1 MDIKTSKNG
10 ETPLP
15 NAPQNPS
22 QPADGQAGQ
31 AKPGAEMPGHS
42 FADVQNARQ
51 RSRINSDH
59 ASDRR
64 TEPRPDHNRQQRSS
78 SRQNR
83 PGEREAR
90 QQQIGQVQ
98 NVRRRRRHR
107 NYIIYYILLGTIM
120 TIVCITLSLTVF
132 FNIAKLNPT
141 GSSVYSSEQILAAVN
156 ARKGD
161 NLLRLNVGKLESQA
175 LETLTSAESV
185 EIKRHFPDQLDIVV
199 TDGEPVLQ
207 VSFEG
212 MFYQFTE
219 SGRLI
224 GVTETAA
231 VDGQV
236 VVGPDPTG
244 LEVGQY
250 MSQLE
255 AEQQES
261 FSIWRT
267 IRDELYNYSIQD
279 ISAMELSDPMQLR
292 IYYQNRIEIIF
303 GTLTDMDVKTAT
315 LKAILYDSGAVGVD
329 ETGVINMINPD
340 RIYFNNQAACTVP
353 DGAAQPGWNWKDPY
367 SETLEESLYQ
377 TQQPEETET
386 TEQQGTEE
394 GGSETT
400 EGGEQGESQTS
411 EEFSSSETQQEGES
425 HATSDGM
432 ILPLMPS
439 QSGSAAG
446 FGSSGSSSGSGET
459 SSSSDTADNTS
470 SETAQ
475 ESSQQSSQPQ
485 VGAVNGAS
493 GQGSTGSGVGTEA
506 PSVPGISG

>member
-1 MDIKTSKNG
+1 MEDASTGRQQENIS
-10 ETPLP
+10 
-15 NAPQNPS
+15 
-22 QPADGQAGQ
+22 
-31 AKPGAEMPGHS
+31 GHS
-42 FADVQNARQ
+42 FADVKNAQQRARQ
-51 RSRINSDH
+51 YER
-59 ASDRR
+59 
-64 TEPRPDHNRQQRSS
+64 RQQLH
-78 SRQNR
+78 
-83 PGEREAR
+83 RE
-90 QQQIGQVQ
+90 QQIGQVQ

-132 FNIAKLNPT
+132 FNIAKLNPS
-141 GSSVYSSEQILAAVN
+141 GSSVYSSEEILAAVN

-161 NLLRLNVGKLESQA
+161 NLIRLNVGKLESQA

-185 EIKRHFPDQLDIVV
+185 EIKRHFPNQLDIVV

-377 TQQPEETET
+377 T
-386 TEQQGTEE
+386 TEE
-394 GGSETT
+394 ESSTDEVTGDQTAGEDTSGEGDGSGETSSDT
-400 EGGEQGESQTS
+400 ASSGGEE
-411 EEFSSSETQQEGES
+411 SSETSQES
-425 HATSDGM
+425 SYATSDGM
-432 ILPLMPS
+432 ILPQMPGQQTGGS
-439 QSGSAAG
+439 TASSTASPDTGSTATSDASTQTSG
-446 FGSSGSSSGSGET
+446 
-459 SSSSDTADNTS
+459 D
-470 SETAQ
+470 
-475 ESSQQSSQPQ
+475 SSQQSSQPQ
-485 VGAVNGAS
+485 VGTAGGSLS
-493 GQGSTGSGVGTEA
+493 GSGSTGAGVGTEA

>member
-1 MDIKTSKNG
+1 M
-10 ETPLP
+10 
-15 NAPQNPS
+15 
-22 QPADGQAGQ
+22 
-31 AKPGAEMPGHS
+31 
-42 FADVQNARQ
+42 
-51 RSRINSDH
+51 
-59 ASDRR
+59 
-64 TEPRPDHNRQQRSS
+64 
-78 SRQNR
+78 
-83 PGEREAR
+83 
-90 QQQIGQVQ
+90 
-98 NVRRRRRHR
+98 
-107 NYIIYYILLGTIM
+107 
-120 TIVCITLSLTVF
+120 
-132 FNIAKLNPT
+132 
-141 GSSVYSSEQILAAVN
+141 
-156 ARKGD
+156 
-161 NLLRLNVGKLESQA
+161 
-175 LETLTSAESV
+175 
-185 EIKRHFPDQLDIVV
+185 
-199 TDGEPVLQ
+199 LQ
-207 VSFEG
+207 VSFGG

-224 GVTETAA
+224 GVTETAE

-377 TQQPEETET
+377 TPEEET
-386 TEQQGTEE
+386 PADEGT
-394 GGSETT
+394 
-400 EGGEQGESQTS
+400 
-411 EEFSSSETQQEGES
+411 
-425 HATSDGM
+425 A
-432 ILPLMPS
+432 
-439 QSGSAAG
+439 
-446 FGSSGSSSGSGET
+446 GSGET
-459 SSSSDTADNTS
+459 AAAEDGSDAASSDTES
-470 SETAQ
+470 SEG
-475 ESSQQSSQPQ
+475 ESSSE
-485 VGAVNGAS
+485 ARVNLT
-493 GQGSTGSGVGTEA
+493 QLLMV
-506 PSVPGISG
+506 

>member
-1 MDIKTSKNG
+1 MDKKMEDASTGRQQENIS
-10 ETPLP
+10 
-15 NAPQNPS
+15 
-22 QPADGQAGQ
+22 
-31 AKPGAEMPGHS
+31 GHS
-42 FADVQNARQ
+42 FADVKNAQQRARQ
-51 RSRINSDH
+51 YER
-59 ASDRR
+59 
-64 TEPRPDHNRQQRSS
+64 RQQIH
-78 SRQNR
+78 
-83 PGEREAR
+83 RE
-90 QQQIGQVQ
+90 QQIGQVQ

-132 FNIAKLNPT
+132 FNIAKLNPS

-292 IYYQNRIEIIF
+292 IYYQNRIEINF
-303 GTLTDMDVKTAT
+303 GTLTDMDIKTAT
-315 LKAILYDSGAVGVD
+315 LKSILYDSGAVGVD
-329 ETGVINMINPD
+329 ETGVIDMTNPD
-340 RIYFNNQAACTVP
+340 RVYFNNQATCAVP
-353 DGAAQPGWNWKDPY
+353 AGAAQPGWNWQDPY

-377 TQQPEETET
+377 TTEEETTADGET
-386 TEQQGTEE
+386 ADGQETAGTED
-394 GGSETT
+394 GSDETFSGT
-400 EGGEQGESQTS
+400 ESSDGQD
-411 EEFSSSETQQEGES
+411 SSETSGES
-425 HATSDGM
+425 YATSDGVM
-432 ILPLMPS
+432 LPLMPG
-439 QSGSAAG
+439 QQGDTA
-446 FGSSGSSSGSGET
+446 SSNA
-459 SSSSDTADNTS
+459 SSDTASQTS
-470 SETAQ
+470 SDSASQSQTSS

-485 VGAVNGAS
+485 VGVAGS
-493 GQGSTGSGVGTEA
+493 GLSGSGSTGSGVGTDA

>member
-1 MDIKTSKNG
+1 MDKKMEDASTGRQQENIS
-10 ETPLP
+10 
-15 NAPQNPS
+15 
-22 QPADGQAGQ
+22 
-31 AKPGAEMPGHS
+31 GHS
-42 FADVQNARQ
+42 FADVKNAQQRARQ
-51 RSRINSDH
+51 YER
-59 ASDRR
+59 
-64 TEPRPDHNRQQRSS
+64 RQQLH
-78 SRQNR
+78 
-83 PGEREAR
+83 RE
-90 QQQIGQVQ
+90 QQIGQVQ

-132 FNIAKLNPT
+132 FNIAKLNPS

-377 TQQPEETET
+377 T
-386 TEQQGTEE
+386 TEE
-394 GGSETT
+394 ESSTDEVTGDQTAGEDTSGEGDGSGETSSDT
-400 EGGEQGESQTS
+400 ASSGGEE
-411 EEFSSSETQQEGES
+411 SSETSQES
-425 HATSDGM
+425 SYATSDGM
-432 ILPLMPS
+432 ILPQMPGQQTGGS
-439 QSGSAAG
+439 TASSTASPDTGSTATSDASTQTSG
-446 FGSSGSSSGSGET
+446 
-459 SSSSDTADNTS
+459 D
-470 SETAQ
+470 
-475 ESSQQSSQPQ
+475 SSQQSSQPQ
-485 VGAVNGAS
+485 VGTAGGSLS
-493 GQGSTGSGVGTEA
+493 GSGSTGAGVGTEA

>member
-1 MDIKTSKNG
+1 MEDASTGRQQENIS
-10 ETPLP
+10 
-15 NAPQNPS
+15 
-22 QPADGQAGQ
+22 
-31 AKPGAEMPGHS
+31 GHS
-42 FADVQNARQ
+42 FADVKNAQQRARQ
-51 RSRINSDH
+51 YER
-59 ASDRR
+59 
-64 TEPRPDHNRQQRSS
+64 RQQLH
-78 SRQNR
+78 
-83 PGEREAR
+83 RE
-90 QQQIGQVQ
+90 QQIGQVQ

-132 FNIAKLNPT
+132 FNIAKLNPS

-161 NLLRLNVGKLESQA
+161 NLLRLNVGRLESQA

-250 MSQLE
+250 MSQME

-353 DGAAQPGWNWKDPY
+353 DGAAQPGWNWQDPY

-377 TQQPEETET
+377 TTEEETTADGET
-386 TEQQGTEE
+386 ADGQETAGTED
-394 GGSETT
+394 GSDETSSGT
-400 EGGEQGESQTS
+400 ESSDGQD
-411 EEFSSSETQQEGES
+411 SSETSGES
-425 HATSDGM
+425 YATSDGVM
-432 ILPLMPS
+432 LPLMPGQQGDTAS
-439 QSGSAAG
+439 SAA
-446 FGSSGSSSGSGET
+446 
-459 SSSSDTADNTS
+459 SSDTASQTS
-470 SETAQ
+470 SDSASQSQTSS

-485 VGAVNGAS
+485 VGVAGS
-493 GQGSTGSGVGTEA
+493 GLSGSGSTGSGVGTDAPSVPA

>member
-1 MDIKTSKNG
+1 MDKKMEDASTGRQQENIS
-10 ETPLP
+10 
-15 NAPQNPS
+15 
-22 QPADGQAGQ
+22 
-31 AKPGAEMPGHS
+31 GHS
-42 FADVQNARQ
+42 FADVKNAQQRARQ
-51 RSRINSDH
+51 YER
-59 ASDRR
+59 
-64 TEPRPDHNRQQRSS
+64 RQQLH
-78 SRQNR
+78 
-83 PGEREAR
+83 RE
-90 QQQIGQVQ
+90 QQIGQVQ

-132 FNIAKLNPT
+132 FNIAKLNPS

-292 IYYQNRIEIIF
+292 IYYQNRIEIIV
-303 GTLTDMDVKTAT
+303 GTLTDMDIKTAT
-315 LKAILYDSGAVGVD
+315 LMSSLYESGAVGVD
-329 ETGVINMINPD
+329 ETGVINRINPD

-377 TQQPEETET
+377 TPEEET
-386 TEQQGTEE
+386 TADGETADGQETAGTED
-394 GGSETT
+394 GSDETSSGT
-400 EGGEQGESQTS
+400 ESSDGQD
-411 EEFSSSETQQEGES
+411 SSETSGES
-425 HATSDGM
+425 YATSDGVM
-432 ILPLMPS
+432 LPLMPG
-439 QSGSAAG
+439 QQTSGGTA
-446 FGSSGSSSGSGET
+446 SSDA
-459 SSSSDTADNTS
+459 SSDTASQTS
-470 SETAQ
+470 SDSGSQSQTSS
-475 ESSQQSSQPQ
+475 ESSQQSSQSQ
-485 VGAVNGAS
+485 VGVAGS
-493 GQGSTGSGVGTEA
+493 GLSGSGSTGSGVGTDA

>member
-1 MDIKTSKNG
+1 MDDASQQRQDTSPRK
-10 ETPLP
+10 EDI
-15 NAPQNPS
+15 
-22 QPADGQAGQ
+22 PA
-31 AKPGAEMPGHS
+31 HS
-42 FADVQNARQ
+42 FADVKNAEKRARQ
-51 RSRINSDH
+51 Y
-59 ASDRR
+59 
-64 TEPRPDHNRQQRSS
+64 ERQRAAQ
-78 SRQNR
+78 Q
-83 PGEREAR
+83 EAR
-90 QQQIGQVQ
+90 REQQIGQVQ

-132 FNIAKLNPT
+132 FNIEKLNPT
-141 GSSVYSSEQILAAVN
+141 GSSVYSSEEILAAVN

-161 NLLRLNVGKLESQA
+161 NLIRLNVGKLESQA

-185 EIKRHFPDQLDIVV
+185 EIKRHFPNQLDIVV

-207 VSFEG
+207 VSFGG

-224 GVTETAA
+224 GVTETAE

-250 MSQLE
+250 MTELGQ
-255 AEQQES
+255 EQQDS
-261 FSIWRT
+261 FSVWRT

-279 ISAMELSDPMQLR
+279 ISAMELSDPVQLR

-377 TQQPEETET
+377 T
-386 TEQQGTEE
+386 TEE
-394 GGSETT
+394 ESSTDEVTGDQTAGEDTSGEGDGSGETSSDT
-400 EGGEQGESQTS
+400 ASSGGEE
-411 EEFSSSETQQEGES
+411 SSETSQES
-425 HATSDGM
+425 SYATSDGM
-432 ILPLMPS
+432 ILPQMPGQQTGGS
-439 QSGSAAG
+439 TASSTASPDTGSTATSDASTQTSG
-446 FGSSGSSSGSGET
+446 
-459 SSSSDTADNTS
+459 D
-470 SETAQ
+470 
-475 ESSQQSSQPQ
+475 SSQQSSQPQ
-485 VGAVNGAS
+485 VGTAGGSLS
-493 GQGSTGSGVGTEA
+493 GSGSTGAGVGTEA

>member
-1 MDIKTSKNG
+1 MDKKMEDASTGRQQENIS
-10 ETPLP
+10 
-15 NAPQNPS
+15 
-22 QPADGQAGQ
+22 
-31 AKPGAEMPGHS
+31 GHS
-42 FADVQNARQ
+42 FADVKNAQQRARQ
-51 RSRINSDH
+51 YER
-59 ASDRR
+59 
-64 TEPRPDHNRQQRSS
+64 RQQLH
-78 SRQNR
+78 
-83 PGEREAR
+83 RE
-90 QQQIGQVQ
+90 QQIGQVQ

-132 FNIAKLNPT
+132 FNI
-141 GSSVYSSEQILAAVN
+141 VQILAAVN

-377 TQQPEETET
+377 TPEEET
-386 TEQQGTEE
+386 TADGETADGQETAGTED
-394 GGSETT
+394 GSDETFSGT
-400 EGGEQGESQTS
+400 ESSDGQD
-411 EEFSSSETQQEGES
+411 SSETSGES
-425 HATSDGM
+425 YATSDGVM
-432 ILPLMPS
+432 LPLMPG
-439 QSGSAAG
+439 QQTSGGTASSAA
-446 FGSSGSSSGSGET
+446 
-459 SSSSDTADNTS
+459 SSDTASQTS
-470 SETAQ
+470 SDSASQSQTSS

-485 VGAVNGAS
+485 VGVAGS
-493 GQGSTGSGVGTEA
+493 GLSGSGSTGSGVGTDA

>member
-1 MDIKTSKNG
+1 MDKKMEDASTGRQQENIS
-10 ETPLP
+10 
-15 NAPQNPS
+15 
-22 QPADGQAGQ
+22 
-31 AKPGAEMPGHS
+31 GHS
-42 FADVQNARQ
+42 FADVKNAQQRARQ
-51 RSRINSDH
+51 YER
-59 ASDRR
+59 
-64 TEPRPDHNRQQRSS
+64 RQQLH
-78 SRQNR
+78 
-83 PGEREAR
+83 RE
-90 QQQIGQVQ
+90 QQIGQVQ

-132 FNIAKLNPT
+132 FNIAKLNPS

-292 IYYQNRIEIIF
+292 IYYQNRIEINF
-303 GTLTDMDVKTAT
+303 GTLTDMDIKTAT
-315 LKAILYDSGAVGVD
+315 LKSILYDSGAVGVD
-329 ETGVINMINPD
+329 ETGVIDMTNPD
-340 RIYFNNQAACTVP
+340 RVYFNNQATCAVP
-353 DGAAQPGWNWKDPY
+353 AGAAQPGWNWQDPY

-377 TQQPEETET
+377 TTEEETTADGET
-386 TEQQGTEE
+386 ADGQETAGTED
-394 GGSETT
+394 GSDETSSGT
-400 EGGEQGESQTS
+400 ESSDGQD
-411 EEFSSSETQQEGES
+411 SSETSGES
-425 HATSDGM
+425 YATSDGVM
-432 ILPLMPS
+432 LPLMPG
-439 QSGSAAG
+439 QQGDTA
-446 FGSSGSSSGSGET
+446 SSDA
-459 SSSSDTADNTS
+459 SSDTASQTS
-470 SETAQ
+470 SDSASQSQTSS
-475 ESSQQSSQPQ
+475 ESSQQSSQSQ
-485 VGAVNGAS
+485 VGVAGS
-493 GQGSTGSGVGTEA
+493 GLSGSGSTGSGVGTDA

>member
-1 MDIKTSKNG
+1 MEDASTGRQQENIS
-10 ETPLP
+10 
-15 NAPQNPS
+15 
-22 QPADGQAGQ
+22 
-31 AKPGAEMPGHS
+31 GHS
-42 FADVQNARQ
+42 FADVKNAQQRARQ
-51 RSRINSDH
+51 YER
-59 ASDRR
+59 
-64 TEPRPDHNRQQRSS
+64 RQQLH
-78 SRQNR
+78 
-83 PGEREAR
+83 RE
-90 QQQIGQVQ
+90 QQIGQVQ

-132 FNIAKLNPT
+132 FNIAKLNPS

-377 TQQPEETET
+377 T
-386 TEQQGTEE
+386 TEE
-394 GGSETT
+394 ESSTDEVTGDQTAGEDTSGEGDGSGETSSDT
-400 EGGEQGESQTS
+400 ASSGGEE
-411 EEFSSSETQQEGES
+411 SSETSQES
-425 HATSDGM
+425 SYATSDGM
-432 ILPLMPS
+432 ILPQMPGQQTGGS
-439 QSGSAAG
+439 TASSTASPDTGSTATSDASTQTSG
-446 FGSSGSSSGSGET
+446 
-459 SSSSDTADNTS
+459 D
-470 SETAQ
+470 
-475 ESSQQSSQPQ
+475 SSQQSSQPQ
-485 VGAVNGAS
+485 VGTAGGSLS
-493 GQGSTGSGVGTEA
+493 GSGSTGAGVGTEA

>member
-1 MDIKTSKNG
+1 MEDASTGRQQENIS
-10 ETPLP
+10 
-15 NAPQNPS
+15 
-22 QPADGQAGQ
+22 
-31 AKPGAEMPGHS
+31 GHS
-42 FADVQNARQ
+42 FADVKNAQQRARQ
-51 RSRINSDH
+51 YER
-59 ASDRR
+59 
-64 TEPRPDHNRQQRSS
+64 RQQLH
-78 SRQNR
+78 
-83 PGEREAR
+83 RE
-90 QQQIGQVQ
+90 QQIGQVQ

-132 FNIAKLNPT
+132 FNIAKLNPS

-377 TQQPEETET
+377 T
-386 TEQQGTEE
+386 TEE
-394 GGSETT
+394 ESSTDEVTGDQTAGEDTSSEGDGSGETSSDT
-400 EGGEQGESQTS
+400 ASSGGEE
-411 EEFSSSETQQEGES
+411 SSETSQES
-425 HATSDGM
+425 SYATSDGM
-432 ILPLMPS
+432 ILPQMPGQQTGGS
-439 QSGSAAG
+439 TASSTASPDTGSTATSDASTQTSG
-446 FGSSGSSSGSGET
+446 
-459 SSSSDTADNTS
+459 D
-470 SETAQ
+470 
-475 ESSQQSSQPQ
+475 SSQQSSQPQ
-485 VGAVNGAS
+485 VGTAGGSLS
-493 GQGSTGSGVGTEA
+493 GSGSTGAGVGTEA

>member
-1 MDIKTSKNG
+1 MDKKMEDASTDRRQENTS
-10 ETPLP
+10 
-15 NAPQNPS
+15 
-22 QPADGQAGQ
+22 
-31 AKPGAEMPGHS
+31 GHS
-42 FADVQNARQ
+42 FADVKNAQQRARQ
-51 RSRINSDH
+51 Q
-59 ASDRR
+59 
-64 TEPRPDHNRQQRSS
+64 ERQQIR
-78 SRQNR
+78 
-83 PGEREAR
+83 RE
-90 QQQIGQVQ
+90 QQIGQVQ

-132 FNIAKLNPT
+132 FNIAKLNPS
-141 GSSVYSSEQILAAVN
+141 GSSVYSSEEILAAVN

-161 NLLRLNVGKLESQA
+161 NLIRLNVGKLESQA

-207 VSFEG
+207 VSFGG

-244 LEVGQY
+244 LEVGEY

-255 AEQQES
+255 TEQQES

-292 IYYQNRIEIIF
+292 IYYQNRIEINF
-303 GTLTDMDVKTAT
+303 GTLTDMDIKTAT
-315 LKAILYDSGAVGVD
+315 LKSILYDSGAVGVD
-329 ETGVINMINPD
+329 ETGVIDITNPD
-340 RIYFNNQAACTVP
+340 RVYFNNQATCAVP
-353 DGAAQPGWNWKDPY
+353 AGAAQPGWNWKDPY

-377 TQQPEETET
+377 TTEEETTADGET
-386 TEQQGTEE
+386 ADGQETAGTED
-394 GGSETT
+394 GSDETSSGT
-400 EGGEQGESQTS
+400 ESSDGQDSSEASGESY
-411 EEFSSSETQQEGES
+411 
-425 HATSDGM
+425 ATSDGVM
-432 ILPLMPS
+432 LPLMPGQQTGGGTAS
-439 QSGSAAG
+439 SAA
-446 FGSSGSSSGSGET
+446 
-459 SSSSDTADNTS
+459 SSDTASQTS
-470 SETAQ
+470 SDSASQSQTSS

-485 VGAVNGAS
+485 VGVAGGGLS
-493 GQGSTGSGVGTEA
+493 GSGSTGAGVGTDAPSVPA

>member
-1 MDIKTSKNG
+1 MDTNMNKNG
-10 ETPLP
+10 ETPVQ
-15 NAPQNPS
+15 NTPQNS
-22 QPADGQAGQ
+22 AQPPAEET
-31 AKPGAEMPGHS
+31 PGARPNKEEIPGHS
-42 FADVQNARQ
+42 FADMKNAQQ
-51 RSRINSDH
+51 RARSKAGNKT
-59 ASDRR
+59 DRR
-64 TEPRPDHNRQQRSS
+64 SEPRPDPRQQRPS

-83 PGEREAR
+83 PGDREVR

-98 NVRRRRRHR
+98 GQRRRRRHR
-107 NYIIYYILLGTIM
+107 NYIIYYILLGAIM
-120 TIVCITLSLTVF
+120 TIVCVTLSLTVF
-132 FNIAKLNPT
+132 FNIAKLNT
-141 GSSVYSSEQILAAVN
+141 SGSSVYSSEQILAAVN

-161 NLLRLNVGKLESQA
+161 NLLRLNVGKLEEQA

-185 EIKRHFPDQLDIVV
+185 EIKRHFPDQLDIIV

-207 VSFEG
+207 VSFGG

-236 VVGPDPTG
+236 VEGPDPTG

-250 MSQLE
+250 MDGLGE
-255 AEQQES
+255 EQQES
-261 FSIWRT
+261 FSTWRT
-267 IRDELYNYSIQD
+267 IRDALYNYSIQD

-377 TQQPEETET
+377 TQQEETDSSQE
-386 TEQQGTEE
+386 GTGEE
-394 GGSETT
+394 GSTETT
-400 EGGEQGESQTS
+400 EGGEDSENQSSDGTSSESDTS
-411 EEFSSSETQQEGES
+411 ESSY
-425 HATSDGM
+425 ATSDGM
-432 ILPLMPS
+432 IMPMMPG
-439 QSGSAAG
+439 QSNNTA
-446 FGSSGSSSGSGET
+446 GSST
-459 SSSSDTADNTS
+459 TS
-470 SETAQ
+470 SETSSDTSTTQSETSSEQSQ
-475 ESSQQSSQPQ
+475 ESSQTQ
-485 VGAVNGAS
+485 VGAVGGVS

>member
-1 MDIKTSKNG
+1 MEDASTGRQQENIS
-10 ETPLP
+10 
-15 NAPQNPS
+15 
-22 QPADGQAGQ
+22 
-31 AKPGAEMPGHS
+31 GHS
-42 FADVQNARQ
+42 FADVKNAQQRARQ
-51 RSRINSDH
+51 YER
-59 ASDRR
+59 
-64 TEPRPDHNRQQRSS
+64 RQQLH
-78 SRQNR
+78 
-83 PGEREAR
+83 RE
-90 QQQIGQVQ
+90 QQIGQVQ

-132 FNIAKLNPT
+132 FNIAKLNPS

-292 IYYQNRIEIIF
+292 IYYQNRIEINF
-303 GTLTDMDVKTAT
+303 GTLTDMDIKTAT
-315 LKAILYDSGAVGVD
+315 LKSILYDSGAVGVD
-329 ETGVINMINPD
+329 ETGVIDMTNPD
-340 RIYFNNQAACTVP
+340 RVYFNNQATCAVP
-353 DGAAQPGWNWKDPY
+353 AGAAQPGWNWQDPY

-377 TQQPEETET
+377 ITEEETTADGET
-386 TEQQGTEE
+386 ADGQETAGTED
-394 GGSETT
+394 GSDETSSGT
-400 EGGEQGESQTS
+400 ESSDGQD
-411 EEFSSSETQQEGES
+411 SSETSGES
-425 HATSDGM
+425 YATSDGVM
-432 ILPLMPS
+432 LPLMPG
-439 QSGSAAG
+439 QQGDTA
-446 FGSSGSSSGSGET
+446 SSDA
-459 SSSSDTADNTS
+459 SSDTASQTS
-470 SETAQ
+470 SDSASQSQTSS

-485 VGAVNGAS
+485 VGVAGS
-493 GQGSTGSGVGTEA
+493 GLSGSGSTGSGVGTDA